1 MSEKKEDLVEPQTKQ
16 DDLSPADQS
25 GKKPKYAKVV
35 EGANEL
41 SLGISVVVAVVLGT
55 ALGLWLKSL
64 TGQAWTLWLGVFFGI
79 GAAVKN
85 VHIAYKRQKKMYD
98 ELKNEPRYK
107 YNADDDDDEK
117 Y

>member
-1 MSEKKEDLVEPQTKQ
+1 MSKKVENLTEAPSSEK
-16 DDLSPADQS
+16 
-25 GKKPKYAKVV
+25 KKPKYGKII
-35 EGANEL
+35 EGASEL
-41 SLGISVVVAVVLGT
+41 SLGISIVVAIVLGV

-64 TGQAWTLWLGVFFGI
+64 TGYTWTLWLGVIFGI

-85 VHIAYKRQKKMYD
+85 VHIAYKKQKKIYD

-107 YNADDDDDEK
+107 YQADEDDDDK